1 MEETKKRNGERPG
14 ISGIMERTAIKKR
27 PGRSVRSD
35 RKSDVPET
43 ENQQDDH
50 LKQLDWLAE
59 LMDDR
64 FRVPG
69 TNIRFGLDSLVG
81 LAPGIGDSVS
91 SLVSAAIVLEVWRKG
106 VPAHVV
112 MRMCGNIAL
121 DFVLGSVPLV
131 GDMFDVA
138 WKANRRN
145 LQLARKHIAKQGS
158 VPTTSRRT

>member
-1 MEETKKRNGERPG
+1 METIIVTRRAARNARPDHGEDARDAG
-14 ISGIMERTAIKKR
+14 SQHD
-27 PGRSVRSD
+27 S
-35 RKSDVPET
+35 
-43 ENQQDDH
+43 H

-91 SLVSAAIVLEVWRKG
+91 SLVSAAIVLEVWRRG
-106 VPAHVV
+106 IPAHVV

-121 DFVLGSVPLV
+121 DFVLGSVPVV

-145 LQLARKHIAKQGS
+145 LQLARKHLAKQQGA
-158 VPTTSRRT
+158 VPTAKQRV